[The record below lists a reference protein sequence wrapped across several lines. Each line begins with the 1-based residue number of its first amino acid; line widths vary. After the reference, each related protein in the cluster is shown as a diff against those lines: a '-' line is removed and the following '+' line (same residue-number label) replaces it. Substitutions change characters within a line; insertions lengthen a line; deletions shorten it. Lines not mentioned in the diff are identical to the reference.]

1 MVRNG
6 FSVNLISMHDLKN
19 LKPKSIIVRMPNWLG
34 DVVMATPILEDLR
47 AFYPEAEITAM
58 CQSSVASLL
67 EQDPAVDE
75 LFSFS
80 RSKGLIH
87 RIAERNVV
95 ARLKEGRY
103 DLGVLLTNSFSSA
116 WRFWQGNVK
125 ERLGY
130 RADGRGLL
138 LTHPV
143 CFSEKRKEKHLV
155 ITYKELLAPLG
166 IPLSDTAPRLFVM
179 KEEIESAWKF
189 VKRFDIGVDDRVIGI
204 NPGAAYGSAKCWLS
218 ERFTEVARNL
228 IEADPK
234 HVILFFGDRSQ
245 KDLIA
250 RVCTGL
256 DQRVVNLCGQTS
268 LRQLLALIK
277 ICSVFLT
284 NDSGPMH
291 IADSMDVPLVALF
304 GSTSPIAT
312 GPYRKSQNIIQ
323 KKVSCSP
330 CFKRVCPID
339 FPCMKQ
345 IGVDEVTERVLAK
358 LSQPLV
364 WAE

>member
-1 MVRNG
+1 
-6 FSVNLISMHDLKN
+6 
-19 LKPKSIIVRMPNWLG
+19 MPNWLG

-58 CQSSVASLL
+58 CQSNVAPLL

-125 ERLGY
+125 ETLGY
-130 RADGRGLL
+130 RVDGRGMLL
-138 LTHPV
+138 SQPV
-143 CFSEKRKEKHLV
+143 SFSEKRKEQHLV

-166 IPLSDTAPRLFVM
+166 IPLSDTAPRLCVTQ
-179 KEEIESAWKF
+179 EEIEAAWEF
-189 VKRFDIGVDDRVIGI
+189 VKRFDIHPDDRLIGI
-204 NPGAAYGSAKCWLS
+204 NPGAAYGSAKCWLP
-218 ERFTEVARNL
+218 ERFTQVARQL
-228 IEADPK
+228 VAADPK
-234 HVILFFGDRSQ
+234 HVVLFFGDRSQ
-245 KDLIA
+245 KDLVSQ
-250 RVCTGL
+250 VCTGL
-256 DQRVVNLCGQTS
+256 DQRVINLCGQTS
-268 LRQLLALIK
+268 LRQLLSLIK

-312 GPYRKSQNIIQ
+312 GPYRQSQNIIQ
-323 KKVSCSP
+323 KKVPCSP

-339 FPCMKQ
+339 FPCMKK
-345 IGVDEVTERVLAK
+345 IGVDEVTEKVVAK
-358 LSQPLV
+358 LNQSLV
-364 WAE
+364 GAP